1 MRFRS
6 FFYAIKKYFEGLSEQ
21 INIENKRVEVEL
33 CVQKSHWHV
42 QNAKIV
48 ITIRQRTRKHILTE
62 WKQRNIV
69 DSVRHTHCIKKQN
82 KMCFVTIGMCRER

>member
-21 INIENKRVEVEL
+21 INIESKRVEVEL

-48 ITIRQRTRKHILTE
+48 ITIRQRIRKHILTE

-69 DSVRHTHCIKKQN
+69 DSAKLTHYTKKPN
-82 KMCFVTIGMCRER
+82 NLFGSKEEVK